1 MLQVFAEQLAESERR
16 PLPRFPARS
25 VSLPVRFPG
34 NVTAAVGMRR
44 AGKTT
49 FLQKLRSE
57 SAEGG
62 LPLRR
67 LPYISFEDERL
78 AGLGAG
84 HLGSLVGEYHR
95 RSPDS
100 ERRTLGAWRFDEIQV
115 VRERER
121 FVRRLLVSGQTEI
134 AVTGSSA
141 ALLSSELGTSLRG
154 RVRRVLIHPFSF
166 EEILSF
172 PKVFFTA
179 QRFKLT
185 SEASGGFGCAK
196 HRQAQTATCRER

>member
-25 VSLPVRFPG
+25 VSLPVRFLG

-49 FLQKLRSE
+49 FLQELRSE
-57 SAEGG
+57 SAERG

-100 ERRTLGAWRFDEIQV
+100 G
-115 VRERER
+115 
-121 FVRRLLVSGQTEI
+121 
-134 AVTGSSA
+134 
-141 ALLSSELGTSLRG
+141 LSTP
-154 RVRRVLIHPFSF
+154 V
-166 EEILSF
+166 
-172 PKVFFTA
+172 A
-179 QRFKLT
+179 
-185 SEASGGFGCAK
+185 
-196 HRQAQTATCRER
+196 